1 MLVSYIQMDGKTRL
15 KISKEV
21 EDLNNTINQLAFTVL
36 IFTVGFMPFT
46 LFLCIL

>member
-1 MLVSYIQMDGKTRL
+1 MLVSYIQMDRKTRP

-21 EDLNNTINQLAFTVL
+21 EDLNNTISQLVFTVL

-46 LFLCIL
+46 LFLYIS